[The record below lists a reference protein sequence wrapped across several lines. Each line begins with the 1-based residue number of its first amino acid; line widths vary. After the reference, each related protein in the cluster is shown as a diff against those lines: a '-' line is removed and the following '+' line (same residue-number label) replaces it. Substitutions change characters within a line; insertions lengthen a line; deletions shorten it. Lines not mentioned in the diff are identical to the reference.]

1 MRVKPWHDKWVP
13 DLFKARLRHD
23 CFMVVALAALLAVV
37 GFVILMRLLWLKGG
51 SPRYS
56 GLITVAAA
64 ALVLGL
70 ALLAASGRLHWLAA
84 LGAALL
90 PFLRQG
96 LGLLRFFPLLR
107 SLGGSGRRSS
117 QGAGSGRARAGVM
130 SRSEALEILG
140 LGQHPTRE
148 EIYAAHR
155 RLIQK
160 LHPDR
165 GGSKYLAQQINEAK
179 ERLLEEL

>member
-1 MRVKPWHDKWVP
+1 
-13 DLFKARLRHD
+13 
-23 CFMVVALAALLAVV
+23 MVIALAALLAVV
-37 GFVILMRLLWLKGG
+37 AFVVLIRLLWLKGG
-51 SPRYS
+51 APGYS

-70 ALLAASGRLHWLAA
+70 AVLAATGRLHWLAA
-84 LGAALL
+84 VGAAIL

-96 LGLLRFFPLLR
+96 FGLLRFFPLLR
-107 SLGGSGRRSS
+107 SLGGGRRSGGAG
-117 QGAGSGRARAGVM
+117 GAGSSEGGSFGRARAGKM

-140 LGQHPTRE
+140 LGQQPSRE
-148 EIYAAHR
+148 DILAAHR

-165 GGSKYLAQQINEAK
+165 GGSNYLAQQINEAK
-179 ERLLEEL
+179 ERLLREV